1 MKRKGKNNLQFHTQ
15 KRQVFCIGCK
25 GIPAEY
31 GGFETFIEN
40 LTLHRISDKI
50 RYHVA
55 RIAHDNERYE
65 YNGAKCFDVKVREI
79 GPGRAIV
86 YDVRAMKR
94 AIEYCKERPEIKEPI
109 FFIMACRIGFNMR
122 HFKKQIEE
130 LGGKFYLNPDGHDWA
145 RRKWSPPVR
154 LYWKISEKLMVRY
167 ADRIICD
174 SREIEKYIQK
184 TYKRYN
190 PNTTYIAYGADLA
203 PSKYADDDSRFTYWL
218 SEHDTEAQGYYL
230 VVGRFVQ
237 ENNFDHIIKEFMKSS
252 SERKLIII
260 TTPNEKLMGSI
271 DNRLHFSDDPRIVI
285 ADSVY
290 DKELLK
296 KIRENAF
303 AYIHGHEVGG
313 TNPSLLEALAS
324 TNMNLIFDVAY
335 NREVAGDATIYW
347 TKECGNLASTIATVE
362 KLPADEIAKM
372 GVDAKKRIEDAYTW
386 EAIAKGYEAEFL
398 K

>member
-203 PSKYADDDSRFTYWL
+203 SSKYADDDSRFTYWL